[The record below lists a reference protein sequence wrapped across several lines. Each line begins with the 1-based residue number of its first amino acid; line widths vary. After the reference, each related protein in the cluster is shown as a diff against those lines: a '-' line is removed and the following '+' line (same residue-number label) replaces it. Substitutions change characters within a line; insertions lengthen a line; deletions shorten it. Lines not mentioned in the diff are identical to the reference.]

1 MSIAEHNLKQDVIFE
16 VKVRGRLLSDVARQ
30 YGISAKAVYQWVR
43 ESDLKPQQRECAL
56 VNEIAQLQKRIKQL
70 NSELRTIG

>member
-1 MSIAEHNLKQDVIFE
+1 MGIANHSIKHDVIFE
-16 VKVRGRLLSDVARQ
+16 VKAKGRLLSDVARQ

-43 ESDLKPQQRECAL
+43 ESEQQPQQRECAL
-56 VNEIAQLQKRIKQL
+56 MTEIAQLQKRIKQL